1 MIQYHNLLQ
10 RVLDATNRG
19 LDIIR
24 DLLPQ
29 VDDAVINHK
38 KAFRLRPDERTPSA
52 YLYPPKDS
60 GDCWHVKDYGMGDGS
75 GYFSPIDLYMRE
87 HAYVQS
93 QFSLAIH
100 ELAERYGVLELLS
113 SNTNKPGIEQRP
125 ALPEEVGLP
134 PVVLCRD
141 GFTDDELRTWG
152 PCVKAEHLTELGW
165 KAVVSVQSTKDGKTT
180 IKKSTPTYPIFV
192 QNCSYTKTDGTSGL
206 FQKLYEPKNYDKRYR
221 FSSIGEK
228 PADYVF
234 GQNALRSKFLANNE
248 EKLDMV
254 VLVSG
259 GSDAVNC
266 LSMGYQPVWLNSETA
281 NLPEAV
287 FRTLQSYAK
296 RVVLIADYDET
307 GRETARRLAL
317 RYPQLYIVWFTA
329 EDMGGLHDS
338 RNKLRKDLKD
348 YILLHHN
355 KRDMEKLLKRA
366 KKSHF
371 ADYQT
376 DKNGKGSYTI
386 SETALTYFLWL
397 NGYSQLKDA
406 NDPKPQYIHEK
417 DGIVRRVAAKD
428 IHNFLKEWCERE
440 GISELLQNTL
450 LKSCR
455 TMITDN
461 TGHLT
466 MRDDM
471 DFGSATSTSQIVYFN
486 NCKVT
491 VTADGISHQPYSAYT
506 GGHYVWEAGIIN
518 HTFRNMKPQFT
529 WKKDENGHYII
540 TFADDA
546 PSKLMH
552 VVRNMARLHWRKQDE
567 FGLQLSEEETAEEMQ
582 AQVVIML
589 MIGYL
594 LHRHKSPS
602 AAYAAL
608 LLDYVIGKS
617 AKERNGRSG
626 KTFLLKAV
634 GALLK
639 MAYIDMSNLSKK
651 NNQQFGFSGVKDSTG
666 LIVVDECPEDFA
678 FNELYAKISDDMEV
692 ERKGKDPVV
701 IPFSKAPK
709 FGIATNHTLKD
720 HSPSTEGRFAPVVV
734 SDYYHVMTKLNDYRE
749 TRQISDEY
757 NQNLL
762 DTEYAETDWQ
772 ADIHF
777 MLECLQMY
785 LSLPVADRRQMP
797 PIKNIE
803 KRELQA
809 SISDSFRQWAD
820 ENLCEG
826 SEWLDRKVRSDELLN
841 AYNQDTRYNCS
852 PKTFTEQL
860 KKWCQYAEH
869 ISCYNPAS
877 CTGQKKDG
885 ERWQVREGDKRVN
898 YYWIQTKAA
907 AEAENKTEATE
918 SDLFSTTEEAPF

>member
-1 MIQYHNLLQ
+1 MNNYLDLLNKILE
-10 RVLDATNRG
+10 RSNAG
-19 LDIIR
+19 LDIII
-24 DLLPQ
+24 DCCPAAAE
-29 VDDAVINHK
+29 VVNNPK

-87 HAYVQS
+87 RGYVQS

-100 ELAERYGVLELLS
+100 ELAERYGVEETLQKS
-113 SNTNKPGIEQRP
+113 VNKPDIEQRP
-125 ALPEEVGLP
+125 ALLEEVGKP
-134 PVVLCRD
+134 PVVVCRD
-141 GFTDDELRTWG
+141 GFTDEELRTWG
-152 PCVKAEHLTELGW
+152 PCVKPEHLTELGW
-165 KAVVSVQSTKDGKTT
+165 QAVVSIQSTKDGKTT

-192 QNCSYTKTDGTSGL
+192 QHCPYTNADGTQGS
-206 FQKLYEPKNYDKRYR
+206 FQKLYEPKNYDKRFR

-228 PADYVF
+228 PSDYVF
-234 GQNALRSKFLANNE
+234 GLNALRSKFMANNE

-254 VLVSG
+254 ILVSG

-281 NLPEAV
+281 NLSEAT

-296 RVVLIADYDET
+296 RVVLIADHDET
-307 GRETARRLAL
+307 GHETARRLAL
-317 RYPQLYIVWFTA
+317 RYPQLYVVWFTD

-338 RNKLRKDLKD
+338 RHGLRKDLKD

-355 KRDMEKLLKRA
+355 KRDMEKLVKRA

-376 DKNGKGSYTI
+376 DRNGKGSYTI
-386 SETALTYFLWL
+386 SETALTYFLCL
-397 NGYSQLKDA
+397 NGYSQLKDV

-417 DGIVRRVAAKD
+417 DGIVSHVAAKD
-428 IHNFLKEWCERE
+428 IHNFLKEWCEHE

-450 LKSCR
+450 MKSCR
-455 TMITDN
+455 TMITDS

-471 DFGSATSTSQIVYFN
+471 DFSSATATSQIVYFE

-491 VTADGISHQPYSAYT
+491 VTADGITHQPYSAYT
-506 GGHYVWEAGIIN
+506 DGRYVWIDNVIP
-518 HTFRNMKPQFT
+518 HTYRPMKPMFSWT
-529 WKKDENGHYII
+529 KNEEDRYFI
-540 TFADDA
+540 TFTEDA
-546 PSKLMH
+546 PSKLAR

-567 FGLQLSEEETAEEMQ
+567 LGLQLSEEEVAEEMQ
-582 AQVVIML
+582 AQLVIML
-589 MIGYL
+589 TIGYL

-608 LLDYVIGKS
+608 LLDYAIGNS
-617 AKERNGRSG
+617 VKERNGRSG

-639 MAYIDMSNLSKK
+639 MEYIDMSNLAKK
-651 NNQQFGFSGVKDSTG
+651 SNQQFGFSGVKESTG
-666 LIVVDECPEDFA
+666 LIVVDECPDNFA

-709 FGIATNHTLKD
+709 FGIATNHILKE

-734 SDYYHVMTKLNDYRE
+734 ADYYHVQTRLNDYHE
-749 TRQISDEY
+749 TRKISDEFH
-757 NQNLL
+757 QNLL
-762 DTEYAETDWQ
+762 NSEYAETDWQ

-777 MLECLQMY
+777 MLECLQMF

-803 KRELQA
+803 RREQQA
-809 SISDSFRQWAD
+809 AIGDNCREWFD
-820 ENLCEG
+820 ENLSEG
-826 SEWLDRKVRSDELLN
+826 SDFLDQKVCSTIMYN
-841 AYNQDTRYNCS
+841 AYIQDTRSTMS
-852 PKTFTEQL
+852 PKTFTERL
-860 KKWCQYAEH
+860 KEWCLYAEH
-869 ISCYNPAS
+869 IHCYNPAS
-877 CTGQKKDG
+877 ETHQKKDG
-885 ERWQVREGDKRVN
+885 DRWQSRDGEKRVN
-898 YYWIQTKAA
+898 YYYIQTVKAFDEGQKKNL
-907 AEAENKTEATE
+907 EAE
-918 SDLFSTTEEAPF
+918 LPF